1 MPLTKRAKPEPRRGN
16 SDPDQVEFP
25 GTGVALFMFSA
36 AITKHL
42 TKADFK
48 GRAYCSSQFGAA
60 VHCGGRAIRQQ
71 VTWYL

>member
-16 SDPDQVEFP
+16 SAPDQLSFQAEVLHC
-25 GTGVALFMFSA
+25 LFFSA
-36 AITKHL
+36 AVTKHL

-48 GRAYCSSQFGAA
+48 GRAYFGSQFGAA
-60 VHCGGRAIRQQ
+60 VHRGGRTVRQQ